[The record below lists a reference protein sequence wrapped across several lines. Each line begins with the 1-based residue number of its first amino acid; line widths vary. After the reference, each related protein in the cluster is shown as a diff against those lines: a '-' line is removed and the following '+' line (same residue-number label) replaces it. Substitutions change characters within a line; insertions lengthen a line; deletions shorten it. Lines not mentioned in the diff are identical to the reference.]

1 MIFDKNAEF
10 KVFIIFYK
18 KIQKDILENSFSFL
32 GNFLFSN
39 LTKKTFHPGIYNKKW
54 GTKTCLIKRCS
65 SYCNFPPQ
73 GPG

>member
-10 KVFIIFYK
+10 KVFIIFYI
-18 KIQKDILENSFSFL
+18 KISERHFGKLIFFLEI
-32 GNFLFSN
+32 FLFSN